1 LSEHVQEGVV
11 VGVEDVVAGGFGV
24 GDEEGVGTI
33 VLVRG
38 DGCRLGFRAGG
49 GVMIGWLN
57 VLKRFRVVRYKTEP
71 SRTDSDIGNKI
82 SFLPPRYTSKTYSKG
97 YH

>member
-24 GDEEGVGTI
+24 GDEEGVGAV

-38 DGCRLGFRAGG
+38 DGCRLGIREEG
-49 GVMIGWLN
+49 GV
-57 VLKRFRVVRYKTEP
+57 VRW
-71 SRTDSDIGNKI
+71 
-82 SFLPPRYTSKTYSKG
+82 
-97 YH
+97 